1 MYLRKLGLRLVTA
14 PGVVVEM
21 LSPAAQQ
28 ADGSWRMTDL
38 AWGAESWLA
47 VRLHIS
53 AGAAGSLRD
62 LLGATVEGTAIDGT
76 ALSASAPLLQLPT
89 LDATALAA
97 LPRDETAH
105 NRLEELA
112 FSKAAEK
119 LRTLAQNGDRAA
131 TQKALQALEQRFGE
145 HPWLKAKIEQLR
157 QLAEEDTVMMM
168 KEVRYSMS
176 RMSSRLVAK
185 HDMAFVSDE
194 MDDVEMPAFLRK
206 KVSEGKGKQATPKP
220 VA

>member
-1 MYLRKLGLRLVTA
+1 M
-14 PGVVVEM
+14 
-21 LSPAAQQ
+21 
-28 ADGSWRMTDL
+28 
-38 AWGAESWLA
+38 
-47 VRLHIS
+47 
-53 AGAAGSLRD
+53 
-62 LLGATVEGTAIDGT
+62 
-76 ALSASAPLLQLPT
+76 
-89 LDATALAA
+89 
-97 LPRDETAH
+97 
-105 NRLEELA
+105 
-112 FSKAAEK
+112 
-119 LRTLAQNGDRAA
+119 
-131 TQKALQALEQRFGE
+131 EQRFGE